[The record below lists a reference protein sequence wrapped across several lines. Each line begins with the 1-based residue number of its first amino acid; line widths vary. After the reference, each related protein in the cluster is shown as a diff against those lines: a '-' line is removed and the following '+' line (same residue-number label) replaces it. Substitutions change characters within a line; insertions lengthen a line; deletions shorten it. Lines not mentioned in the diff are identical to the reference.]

1 MAYADATTATS
12 TAAYTFKAA
21 PNAEPVTAPF
31 VVTNVVPGDF
41 DYDGRLDML
50 LMGQDSPAGWFSDDE
65 LKMVMHRGIG
75 RGNFLPAVSV
85 PSSHLQ
91 QPMLLDADGDM
102 QVDMLGYP
110 FSKDSKQQDLKLW
123 RNAWQQSNGT
133 ELFSVC
139 VHFTLR
145 ARIALIPWFQR
156 CASDCNRRLRLQI
169 SKPSLQR
176 FRGSR
181 WRLLSGRANLIH

>member
-1 MAYADATTATS
+1 MHADATMAAS

-21 PNAEPVTAPF
+21 PDARPVTAPF

-75 RGNFLPAVSV
+75 RGNFHPAVSV

-91 QPMLLDADGDM
+91 QPMLLDADGNM

-110 FSKDSKQQDLKLW
+110 FSKDSKQQELKLW
-123 RNAWQQSNGT
+123 RNAWQQSNGS
-133 ELFSVC
+133 ELFTVY
-139 VHFTLR
+139 VHGILQTCTTLTTQ
-145 ARIALIPWFQR
+145 A
-156 CASDCNRRLRLQI
+156 
-169 SKPSLQR
+169 
-176 FRGSR
+176 
-181 WRLLSGRANLIH
+181 